1 MSDESLPEGTI
12 VYPPYDINNP
22 YTNLQGFDGITA
34 EQYTELRIQL
44 SLSKFT
50 NLDTEQ
56 LKDLVIEILNRQNI
70 ELREDQV
77 NDLISRTDFSTIPEI
92 PEPEPEPEPE
102 PVLTPAEISAQHCTY
117 INNIQLVPTELN
129 ENEIQIEP
137 IVFEQHI
144 AMEQL
149 ENAEIE
155 GLSHK
160 YSVYRNPAMNLL
172 SKPFI
177 TSEHINED
185 IELSTRTSEI
195 IKTQLNSI
203 LAKKNKINVVEIGVC
218 AVKNNDTINNSTT
231 GLFITNK
238 RKQDFYIGIDIIRRN
253 TWDDNENNVYTIH
266 SPSEYFDE
274 NINKLN
280 EMGVNEIDIL
290 MIDGWHS
297 MEQLY
302 KEWQYTRIL
311 SSVGVVIINSVNLY
325 PGPYYI
331 CKSIDDTK
339 YHIYRYLS
347 DVKDNGICV
356 AVRK

>member
-1 MSDESLPEGTI
+1 M
-12 VYPPYDINNP
+12 
-22 YTNLQGFDGITA
+22 
-34 EQYTELRIQL
+34 
-44 SLSKFT
+44 
-50 NLDTEQ
+50 
-56 LKDLVIEILNRQNI
+56 
-70 ELREDQV
+70 
-77 NDLISRTDFSTIPEI
+77 
-92 PEPEPEPEPE
+92 
-102 PVLTPAEISAQHCTY
+102 
-117 INNIQLVPTELN
+117 VPTELN

-160 YSVYRNPAMNLL
+160 YSVYRNPAINLL